1 LVDSTTR
8 DTTLAAFADAT
19 SIRLIA
25 QNNARTAFK
34 TLNLDGSDIRFLRG
48 GGECARVDDSGR
60 LLVGTSTSVTT
71 VLDSPKLQVFVGDQ
85 GAASFVRGS
94 NNEFGPNIH
103 FAKSRNTASGSRTI
117 VQNNDELGSIFF
129 IGDDGTDLDQSAA
142 RIYCQVDGTPGA
154 NDMPGR
160 LVFST
165 TADGA
170 SSPTERMRISSTGA
184 VTCTSTVSDGA
195 GDVRSIPQN
204 AQTAAYTL
212 AATDNG
218 EHISITTGGVTVPSG
233 VFSVGQAVTIF
244 NNSASSQ
251 AITQGTSVT
260 LRQGGTANTGNRTLA
275 QYGVATVLCVGT
287 NTFVITGAGL
297 S

>member
-1 LVDSTTR
+1 
-8 DTTLAAFADAT
+8 
-19 SIRLIA
+19 
-25 QNNARTAFK
+25 
-34 TLNLDGSDIRFLRG
+34 
-48 GGECARVDDSGR
+48 
-60 LLVGTSTSVTT
+60 
-71 VLDSPKLQVFVGDQ
+71 
-85 GAASFVRGS
+85 
-94 NNEFGPNIH
+94 
-103 FAKSRNTASGSRTI
+103 
-117 VQNNDELGSIFF
+117 
-129 IGDDGTDLDQSAA
+129 
-142 RIYCQVDGTPGA
+142 
-154 NDMPGR
+154 
-160 LVFST
+160 
-165 TADGA
+165 
-170 SSPTERMRISSTGA
+170 MRISSTGA